1 MEKLGIEINE
11 DTEAVVLY
19 NFISKNM
26 KFEEVLILYELL
38 YMGINRHR
46 EIIYD
51 AEKKP
56 IMKCNI

>member
-19 NFISKNM
+19 DFISKNM

-38 YMGINRHR
+38 YMRINRHR

-51 AEKKP
+51 AEIKTD
-56 IMKCNI
+56 NET